1 MQLYSWNVNG
11 VRAVEKKGF
20 VPWLLET
27 GADILCL
34 QETKAQEIDLPES
47 VRSPDGYR
55 TCGTSKRAATA
66 GGDVFRNGLD
76 PLRVE
81 GLGCKF
87 DEMRRAGARTFF
99 AGHAYSN
106 SHAGAR
112 LNSSLA
118 MIAGQATA
126 GS

>member
-55 TCGTSKRAATA
+55 SVWHSAKRRGYSGVATY
-66 GGDVFRNGLD
+66 VRNGLE

-81 GLGCKF
+81 GLGVRKF
-87 DEMRRAGARTFF
+87 DDEGRCQV
-99 AGHAYSN
+99 
-106 SHAGAR
+106 
-112 LNSSLA
+112 L
-118 MIAGQATA
+118 
-126 GS
+126 